1 MKGRDKDVLF
11 IRICVFYVSEREKE
25 WLGVQVIWVRERG
38 DKYHG

>member
-1 MKGRDKDVLF
+1 MFFLLGFVF
-11 IRICVFYVSEREKE
+11 FYVSEREKE